1 MPIVSYPWNAH
12 LVSIRREAAS
22 HARWDKAARAWT
34 MTAAEA
40 KAFLAISHARLD
52 FARSSCE
59 VTIDGTVWVVGFRA
73 GAPYRRDAQ

>member
-1 MPIVSYPWNAH
+1 
-12 LVSIRREAAS
+12 
-22 HARWDKAARAWT
+22 